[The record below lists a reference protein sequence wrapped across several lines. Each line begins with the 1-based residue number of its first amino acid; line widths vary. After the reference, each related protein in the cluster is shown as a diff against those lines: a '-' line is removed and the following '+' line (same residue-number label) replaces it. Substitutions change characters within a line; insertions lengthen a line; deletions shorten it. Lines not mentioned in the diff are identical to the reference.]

1 VRDRCRSHRQEL
13 HDQRTRLLGASN
25 AAKTVQACV
34 LHAAADAVGDDRDG
48 SRAASLSMDD
58 VVRYFVS
65 WLPPDESASLLAGA
79 SGQEQQHQSSRAS
92 SSHSG
97 HAPVVAQRTRGSGSS
112 STARSRTMGAI
123 DEDSTAAESYSS
135 APPSPPSA
143 STRRTFN
150 GGGGGLT
157 MLSFAAQRAL
167 ASPSAYLSSSASS
180 AASSVCASPFA
191 MPSTPRALPASL
203 LRSALGAVES
213 HAMPDAVSSPT
224 PPPRALRASPPH
236 PPPRALGADSVP
248 VVAATVQSAPIV
260 SQSFAMEAAPT
271 QAHKSR
277 SEVANDSVSA
287 APVTD
292 ALLDSVTS
300 APVAEQEEE
309 PLGAS

>member
-1 VRDRCRSHRQEL
+1 MRDRCRSHRQEL
-13 HDQRTRLLGASN
+13 HDQRTRLLGALN

-58 VVRYFVS
+58 VVRYFAS
-65 WLPPDESASLLAGA
+65 WLPPDESAALLASA
-79 SGQEQQHQSSRAS
+79 SDPEQQQSSRAS

-97 HAPVVAQRTRGSGSS
+97 HAPMVAQRTRGSGSS

-123 DEDSTAAESYSS
+123 DEDSTAAESHSS
-135 APPSPPSA
+135 APPSPPSS
-143 STRRTFN
+143 STRRTLN
-150 GGGGGLT
+150 GGGGGGLT

-180 AASSVCASPFA
+180 TASSVCASPFA

-203 LRSALGAVES
+203 LRSALGAVEL
-213 HAMPDAVSSPT
+213 HAMPDAVLSPP
-224 PPPRALRASPPH
+224 PPPRAFRASPPH
-236 PPPRALGADSVP
+236 PPPRALGADIVP
-248 VVAATVQSAPIV
+248 VAVATVQSAPVV

-271 QAHKSR
+271 QPHKSR

-287 APVTD
+287 APVTN
-292 ALLDSVTS
+292 ALLDSVTR

-309 PLGAS
+309 PNGAC